1 MPEGSQPMKQKI
13 STCLWFE
20 DQAEEA
26 AKFYTSVFGDSRILD
41 VSRYG
46 EGGPGPAGQAITVE
60 FEIEGRR
67 FLALNGGTA
76 SNFTEAVSFVVDC
89 QNQGEVD
96 RYWTALT
103 DGGAESQCG
112 WLRDRYGVSW
122 QIVPSILGSLL
133 AGADPEGSQRAMQ
146 AMLGMRKLDIAQ
158 LQNAYD
164 G

>member
-1 MPEGSQPMKQKI
+1 MKQKI

-20 DQAEEA
+20 NQAEEA
-26 AKFYTSVFGDSRILD
+26 AKFYTSVFDDSRILD

-76 SNFTEAVSFVVDC
+76 ANFTEAVSFVVDC
-89 QNQGEVD
+89 ADQEEVD
-96 RYWTALT
+96 RYWNALT

-112 WLRDRYGVSW
+112 WLKDRYGLSW
-122 QIVPSILGSLL
+122 QIVPSVLGSLL
-133 AGADPEGSQRAMQ
+133 VGADPEGSQRAMQ

-164 G
+164 E